1 MLTQPNLSFDYF
13 EKVREKK
20 SDLYMSD
27 VLFIWFSDSKTYKG
41 ILHFWKKKKKLRAE
55 EVFMRHIIFAMF
67 WKATYICYARFR
79 FRREIHNQL
88 PSLERFLET
97 ISSI

>member
-1 MLTQPNLSFDYF
+1 MLTQPNLSFDSF
-13 EKVREKK
+13 EKVKEKK

-27 VLFIWFSDSKTYKG
+27 VLFKWFSDSKTYKA
-41 ILHFWKKKKKLRAE
+41 ILHFWKK
-55 EVFMRHIIFAMF
+55 VFMRHISFAIF

-79 FRREIHNQL
+79 FRREIYNQL

>member
-27 VLFIWFSDSKTYKG
+27 VLFMWFSDSKTYKG
-41 ILHFWKKKKKLRAE
+41 ILHFWKKKK
-55 EVFMRHIIFAMF
+55 
-67 WKATYICYARFR
+67 
-79 FRREIHNQL
+79 N
-88 PSLERFLET
+88 
-97 ISSI
+97 

>member
-1 MLTQPNLSFDYF
+1 MLTQPKLSFDYC
-13 EKVREKK
+13 EKVGEKK

-27 VLFIWFSDSKTYKG
+27 VLFKWFSDSKTYKG
-41 ILHFWKKKKKLRAE
+41 ILHFWKKKNI
-55 EVFMRHIIFAMF
+55 EVFMRHLIFAMF

-88 PSLERFLET
+88 PSLERLLET

>member
-41 ILHFWKKKKKLRAE
+41 ILHFWKKKKKRTK
-55 EVFMRHIIFAMF
+55 EVFY
-67 WKATYICYARFR
+67 ATYNFCDVLESYLYML
-79 FRREIHNQL
+79 REV
-88 PSLERFLET
+88 
-97 ISSI
+97 

>member
-1 MLTQPNLSFDYF
+1 MLTQPNLSFDSF
-13 EKVREKK
+13 EKVKEKK

-27 VLFIWFSDSKTYKG
+27 VLFMWFSDSKTYKG
-41 ILHFWKKKKKLRAE
+41 ILHFGKRKKLGTK